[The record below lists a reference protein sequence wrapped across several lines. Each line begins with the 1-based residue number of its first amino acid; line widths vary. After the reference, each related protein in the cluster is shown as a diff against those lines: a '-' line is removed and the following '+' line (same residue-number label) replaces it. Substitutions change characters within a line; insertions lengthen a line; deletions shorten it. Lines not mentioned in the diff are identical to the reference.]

1 MWKKYLLGIGTCL
14 LLIITGYQLSFL
26 HRNRQKQEDRQP
38 EADVS
43 AGQQEDHVT
52 KDTCIILE
60 SYDNAGTLTA
70 RLETVPEADMM
81 GNNRLDMLIYAKKY
95 QENASDE
102 ERREGLQRMVLK
114 SFSPEQVVLAKYYG
128 EPLKESGYILAVKDN
143 AVIVYTQDRS
153 QVYEYTNI
161 ELWTLPLDIQSELV
175 EGIYVKNEQE
185 LFDFL
190 QTYSS

>member
-1 MWKKYLLGIGTCL
+1 MWKKYVAGIGICL
-14 LLIITGYQLSFL
+14 LLIITGYQISFL
-26 HRNRQKQEDRQP
+26 RMHRQEQKSRQSEH
-38 EADVS
+38 EVS
-43 AGQQEDHVT
+43 AGQQEELVT

-60 SYDNAGTLTA
+60 IYDKDGTLTE
-70 RLETVPEADMM
+70 RTETSPGADMM
-81 GNNRLDMLIYAKKY
+81 GNNRLDMLVYAKKY
-95 QENASDE
+95 QEHISEDE
-102 ERREGLQRMVLK
+102 QREGFERMVLK

-128 EPLKESGYILAVKDN
+128 EPVEDPGYILAVKDN
-143 AVIVYTQDRS
+143 AVIVYTWDRS

-161 ELWTLPLDIQSELV
+161 ELWTLPQDIQSELV

>member
-1 MWKKYLLGIGTCL
+1 MWKKYIVGIGCCL
-14 LLIITGYQLSFL
+14 LLVIMGYQLSFL
-26 HRNRQKQEDRQP
+26 HMYRQQQEDRQP
-38 EADVS
+38 ESGVS
-43 AGQQEDHVT
+43 AGQQAERVT

-70 RLETVPEADMM
+70 RLETVPSADMM

-102 ERREGLQRMVLK
+102 ECREGLQRMVLK

-128 EPLKESGYILAVKDN
+128 EPLEEPGYILAVKDN